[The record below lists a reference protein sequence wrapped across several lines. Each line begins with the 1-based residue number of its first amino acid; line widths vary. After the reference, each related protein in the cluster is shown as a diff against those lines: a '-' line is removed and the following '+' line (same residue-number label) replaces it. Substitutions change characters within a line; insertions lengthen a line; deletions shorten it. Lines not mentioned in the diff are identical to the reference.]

1 MTSAISLPSF
11 EATAQA
17 LEQLQA
23 LGTPAETHG
32 LLCALFSSG
41 AIVRQEAWIN
51 SLITT
56 HFETND
62 TQAQADQKVLIDLY
76 RATEQGFQSE
86 QFEIQLLLPGDEAEL
101 ETRVEALAEW
111 CQGFISGLNLIG
123 VPVENHPD
131 PEVAEALQDLIEI
144 SCVSYAHDSG
154 EDDEAEKNYT
164 ELVEH
169 TRLAVVLV
177 YGELRSAQTQKAGSQ
192 SSKTVH

>member
-11 EATAQA
+11 EAVSQA
-17 LEQLQA
+17 LDLLQA

-41 AIVRQEAWIN
+41 AVVRPEAWLS

-56 HFETND
+56 HFEGSD
-62 TQAQADQKVLIDLY
+62 TKAKDSQHVLEKLY
-76 RATEQGFQSE
+76 TSTEQGFQSE
-86 QFEIQLLLPGDEAEL
+86 QFEIQLLLPGDEADL
-101 ETRVEALAEW
+101 EARVEALSEW

-123 VPVENHPD
+123 IPVENHPD
-131 PEVAEALQDLIEI
+131 PEVSEALQDLIEI
-144 SCVSYAHDSG
+144 SCVSYDETSG
-154 EDDEAEKNYT
+154 NDDEAEKNYA

-192 SSKTVH
+192 SSKTLH

>member
-1 MTSAISLPSF
+1 MNSTTSLPSF
-11 EATAQA
+11 EAAAQA
-17 LEQLQA
+17 LELLQA

-41 AIVRQEAWIN
+41 AIVRQEAWLS

-56 HFETND
+56 HFESD
-62 TQAQADQKVLIDLY
+62 DSKAKAAQQVLANLY
-76 RATEQGFQSE
+76 LATEQGFHSE
-86 QFEIQLLLPGDEAEL
+86 QFEIKLLLPGDEVDL
-101 ETRVEALAEW
+101 ESRVEALAEW

-131 PEVAEALQDLIEI
+131 PEVAEALQDLMEI
-144 SCVSYAHDSG
+144 SCVSYVEEQG
-154 EDDEAEKNYT
+154 EDDEAEKNYA

-177 YGELRSAQTQKAGSQ
+177 YGELRSAETQKAGAQ
-192 SSKTVH
+192 SSKTLH